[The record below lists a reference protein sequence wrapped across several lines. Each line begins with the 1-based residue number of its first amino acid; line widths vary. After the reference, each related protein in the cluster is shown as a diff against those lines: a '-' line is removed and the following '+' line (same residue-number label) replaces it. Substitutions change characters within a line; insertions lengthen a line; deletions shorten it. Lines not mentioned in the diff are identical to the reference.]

1 MSNVSAPFGFRPV
14 LNQTGQS
21 HANVYTIAAAY
32 GTLIS
37 YGDPVMLNTDGTI
50 TALAATS
57 SPILGI
63 FAGVEFIDAA
73 GKPTTSKN
81 WPASQAVLAGTT
93 PVAYVYDD
101 QTNLFDV
108 QVTANASGYVQAAV
122 GDQTNVYPV
131 TAGSTVTGQ
140 SAAGCALA
148 LVGAGAQGQVRV
160 MGFVDGPY
168 DATYNKFP
176 IIRVQISR
184 HAFSAAMTAI

>member
-1 MSNVSAPFGFRPV
+1 MSNTSAPFGFRPV
-14 LNQTGQS
+14 LHETGQS
-21 HANVYTIAAAY
+21 HANTYTIAAAY

-57 SPILGI
+57 SPILGV
-63 FAGVEFIDAA
+63 FAGVEYIDAT

-81 WPASQAVLAGTT
+81 WPAGQTVLAGTT

-101 QTNLFDV
+101 PNTLFDV
-108 QVTANASGYVQAAV
+108 QVTANASGYVQAAI

-131 TAGSTVTGQ
+131 TAGSTITGQ

-148 LVGAGAQGQVRV
+148 LVGAGTQGQVRV
-160 MGFVDGPY
+160 RSFVDGTY
-168 DATYNKFP
+168 DASNNKYP
-176 IIRVQISR
+176 IIRVQIAR